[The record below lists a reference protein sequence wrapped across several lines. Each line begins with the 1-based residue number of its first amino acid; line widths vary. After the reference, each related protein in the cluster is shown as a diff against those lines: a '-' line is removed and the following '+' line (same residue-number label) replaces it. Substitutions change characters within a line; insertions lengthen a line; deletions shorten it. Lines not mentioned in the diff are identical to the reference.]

1 MRKLILIAVLV
12 VAAAVVGGI
21 AYVVAGGDDARRSG
35 ALTRSYSTGKI
46 VLQAEGVT
54 FGSLK
59 SASCGA
65 VSADVARV
73 AATVET
79 KVPVDA
85 KQIGPPKYE
94 SCELTFGWSMDK
106 SLFTWISDALAS
118 KAAPKNLTLSYLDFN
133 YVEKSRLDL
142 NQAAIAK
149 VEMPSLD
156 GGNNIPVYVTLTV
169 APQSI
174 QAAAGSGATVQVP
187 AVSSSKSQLGSN
199 FRFDYGGAPLTK
211 VTKVESWSF
220 EVDPA
225 TQKALLGDVVI
236 SVAEND
242 PRMASLS
249 SSFKKFLID
258 GENGSKSETTASYAL
273 LNSTLTATNATVAF
287 TGVGWAAGELV
298 GATSADGSI
307 AKRRFSLYVEG
318 ATLTVE

>member
-12 VAAAVVGGI
+12 AAAAVVGGI
-21 AYVVAGGDDARRSG
+21 AYVLAGGDDDARRSG
-35 ALTRSYSTGKI
+35 ALARSYSTGKI

-54 FGSLK
+54 LGTLK

-106 SLFTWISDALAS
+106 ALFSWISDALAG
-118 KAAPKNLTLSYLDFN
+118 KAAKKNLTLSYLDFN
-133 YVEKSRLDL
+133 YVEKSKLDL
-142 NQAAIAK
+142 DQAAITK
-149 VEMPSLD
+149 VELPSLD
-156 GGNNIPVYVTLTV
+156 GGNAIPVFVTLTV
-169 APQSI
+169 APQSVL
-174 QAAAGSGATVQVP
+174 ASAGSGATVQAP
-187 AVSSSKSQLGSN
+187 LSSTKSQLGSN
-199 FRFDYGGAPLTK
+199 FRFDYAGAGLTK

-236 SVAEND
+236 SVTEND

-258 GENGSKSETTASYAL
+258 GENGDKSQTTASVVFLAS
-273 LNSTLTATNATVAF
+273 NLTATNATVAF

-298 GATSADGSI
+298 GATSADNSL
-307 AKRRFSLYVEG
+307 AKRRYSLYVEG

>member
-12 VAAAVVGGI
+12 AAVAVVGGI
-21 AYVVAGGDDARRSG
+21 AYVLAGGDDARRSG
-35 ALTRSYSTGKI
+35 ALARSYSTGTV
-46 VLQAEGVT
+46 VLQAEGVSL
-54 FGSLK
+54 GRLK

-94 SCELTFGWSMDK
+94 SCEFTFGWPMDK

-118 KAAPKNLTLSYLDFN
+118 KAARKNLTLSYLDFN

-142 NQAAIAK
+142 DQAAIAK
-149 VEMPSLD
+149 VELPALD
-156 GGNNIPVYVTLTV
+156 AANNIPVYVTLTV

-174 QAAAGSGATVQVP
+174 LATAGSGATVQVP

-225 TQKALLGDVVI
+225 TQKALLGEVGITVN
-236 SVAEND
+236 ETD

-258 GENGSKSETTASYAL
+258 GENGNKSETTAGFVL
-273 LNSTLTATNATVAF
+273 LNSALTANNATVAF

-298 GATSADGSI
+298 GATSADNSI
-307 AKRRFSLYVEG
+307 AKRRYSLYVEG

>member
-12 VAAAVVGGI
+12 VAAAIGGI
-21 AYVVAGGDDARRSG
+21 VYVLSGGDDSRRTG
-35 ALTRSYSTGKI
+35 ALSGRSYATGTV
-46 VLQAEGVT
+46 VLQAEGVSL
-54 FGSLK
+54 GRLK

-73 AATVET
+73 AAVET

-85 KQIGPPKYE
+85 KQIGPAKYE

-142 NQAAIAK
+142 DQAAITK
-149 VEMPSLD
+149 VEMPALD
-156 GGNNIPVYVTLTV
+156 AGNNIPVYVTLTV

-174 QAAAGSGATVQVP
+174 LAAAGSGATVQVP
-187 AVSSSKSQLGSN
+187 PTSSSKSQLGSN
-199 FRFDYGGAPLTK
+199 FRFDYGGSPLTK

-225 TQKALLGDVVI
+225 TQKALLGEVGITVN
-236 SVAEND
+236 ETD

-258 GENGSKSETTASYAL
+258 GENGDKSETTASIVL
-273 LNSTLTATNATVAF
+273 LNSTLTAANATVAF

-298 GATSADGSI
+298 GATSADNSI
-307 AKRRFSLYVEG
+307 AKRRYSFYMES
-318 ATLTVE
+318 ATLTPS

>member
-12 VAAAVVGGI
+12 VAAAIGGI
-21 AYVVAGGDDARRSG
+21 VYVLSGGDDSRRTG
-35 ALTRSYSTGKI
+35 ALSGRSYATGTV
-46 VLQAEGVT
+46 VLQAEGVS
-54 FGSLK
+54 FGRLK

-94 SCELTFGWSMDK
+94 SCEFTFGWPMDK

-142 NQAAIAK
+142 DQAAIAK
-149 VEMPSLD
+149 VELPALD
-156 GGNNIPVYVTLTV
+156 AANNIPVYVTLTV

-174 QAAAGSGATVQVP
+174 LATAGSGATVQVP

-258 GENGSKSETTASYAL
+258 GENGDKSETTASIVL
-273 LNSTLTATNATVAF
+273 LNSTLTAANATVAF

-298 GATSADGSI
+298 GATSADNSI
-307 AKRRFSLYVEG
+307 AKRRYSLYMES
-318 ATLTVE
+318 ATLTPS